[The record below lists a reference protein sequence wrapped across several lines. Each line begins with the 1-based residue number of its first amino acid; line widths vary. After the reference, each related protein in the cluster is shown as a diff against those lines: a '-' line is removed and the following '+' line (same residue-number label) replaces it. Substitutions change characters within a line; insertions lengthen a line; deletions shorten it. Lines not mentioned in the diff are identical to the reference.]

1 MQAVVEET
9 RQEALKEVNQAL
21 DYLNPLGLAS
31 PGLSISSVS
40 SSTGNLIAATSDA
53 ASNVAPSKEALSS
66 VILPLLSPFPF
77 PFPLFPPFHFPFP
90 LLPFFSPVSSSFY
103 SLPLALLIVSSLP
116 LSPSIISLYPS
127 SSSSSTA
134 LRRFPFPLPFLRE
147 KGEERYSPFSYL
159 QMILPSLP

>member
-66 VILPLLSPFPF
+66 VILPLLSPFLPL
-77 PFPLFPPFHFPFP
+77 PFPLSP
-90 LLPFFSPVSSSFY
+90 L
-103 SLPLALLIVSSLP
+103 SSLP
-116 LSPSIISLYPS
+116 LSFSPCFLSSPLYLPLFTLS
-127 SSSSSTA
+127 
-134 LRRFPFPLPFLRE
+134 PLPFLLYLLCHFPLPLFPFIPPPPPPLLHLEGFPFLCPSYER
-147 KGEERYSPFSYL
+147 KGKKD
-159 QMILPSLP
+159 ILPFPICR